1 MEITWKLHCQVVATH
16 VGILIAGEV
25 AEKQELKNLVMSGEF
40 SFHVMLDCETF
51 TYVKMRNS

>member
-40 SFHVMLDCETF
+40 SCHVMLD
-51 TYVKMRNS
+51 